1 MRKIGHF
8 FLSVCTGLG
17 IVVLVMMA
25 GGLVMRFYGTKQV
38 NVPEHTMLMVDFGN
52 SFSEN
57 TSLSVLDEL
66 LGRKNMAFS
75 DLITAVQM
83 AEKDERIDG
92 LTAYINTTSLDLGQI
107 QDVARVVQSFRNS
120 GKKTVVF
127 SQGFGPLGQGNREYY
142 LASFFEKIY
151 MQPHTNIGITGI
163 NIEIPF
169 VRDLMDKFGITAE
182 FYTRYE
188 YKTAMVSFTDNK
200 ISAEYKAEMQKLTDS
215 LMNTLKGG
223 INENRKLN
231 KNIDELI
238 NLAPITAEDGIKYG
252 LIDDLM
258 YLPQLEKRLK
268 DDGVENFVHIEDY
281 ATLIRS
287 NEGNLPTV
295 AWINLS
301 GMIESGEGSNNLN
314 GEMVIGSRSL
324 LNELA
329 KIGDIPNLKALV
341 VRINSPGGDYNAA
354 DEIYFALKQLK
365 SEKNIPIIISQG
377 GYAASGGYFISL
389 AGDVIIAE
397 PATIT
402 GSIGVLGGKFAVQNL
417 WKKLGVNW
425 AEIKNGENA
434 DILSVNKPFSESE
447 RKIFNRQLDAVYDDF
462 TAKVAE
468 NRKLTQPMDKI
479 ARGRVWTGA
488 QAVELG
494 LVDKLGG
501 YNEALGEALAAAN
514 IGIKDKF
521 KLLYFPKEKNFT
533 EKLRDILLQI
543 RINTQQLLIDSGVD
557 RSYLKLFKRWQ
568 YDTVLVPFMINM

>member
-57 TSLSVLDEL
+57 TSLLVLDEL